1 MGGKVWDGL
10 DRRQGDGLHV
20 FFELL
25 QVVVLLCDLLAE
37 LEELLLLAHADGVV
51 FVCLFAFGEGVTVL
65 GISLACLLASLA
77 VRLNGIKGEGEEH
90 REG

>member
-1 MGGKVWDGL
+1 MRDGRWVVEGRWKEGG
-10 DRRQGDGLHV
+10 GLHV

-37 LEELLLLAHADGVV
+37 LEELLLLADADGVV

-65 GISLACLLASLA
+65 YFVSLLAGWLA
-77 VRLNGIKGEGEEH
+77 FR
-90 REG
+90 